1 MQGKHRSRNAVLTGA
16 AALGMALGSVGIGWA
31 ISPSATPA
39 VAPTVQV
46 SQATGHSGDKAL
58 SESQEGIEAPEAE
71 EAPEANEVNEINE
84 VQDPSY
90 ATSIT
95 APQDEGVSEADEAK
109 ALESLATIT
118 PDQARNAALEAVP
131 GTAGKVELDNEN
143 GAVVYSVEVTDSS
156 GSGIDVKVDAGNGT
170 VVHQDADDGDN
181 EG

>member
-31 ISPSATPA
+31 ISPSVTPA

-58 SESQEGIEAPEAE
+58 SESQEGIEAPEA
-71 EAPEANEVNEINE
+71 NEVNEINEINE

-156 GSGIDVKVDAGNGT
+156 GSGIDVKVDAGNGI